1 MIKEI
6 STIKEFQELCQQF
19 FNKKHNFFWKQRSC
33 KKVGDYDLNSIEN
46 LIQNLF
52 FQNLSSDKNKLP
64 RLKIWADKK
73 NSNYTCVGVF
83 MGSICQLTNKTVFQD
98 LIWQTKGKLAT
109 TFLEKKTLLDI
120 LRTAEAFAKKNNF
133 DSFRVTRDVSHHS
146 IGRQKITNFYT
157 NSGFSPA
164 IITYVK
170 KLN

>member
-1 MIKEI
+1 
-6 STIKEFQELCQQF
+6 
-19 FNKKHNFFWKQRSC
+19 
-33 KKVGDYDLNSIEN
+33 
-46 LIQNLF
+46 
-52 FQNLSSDKNKLP
+52 
-64 RLKIWADKK
+64 
-73 NSNYTCVGVF
+73 

-120 LRTAEAFAKKNNF
+120 LHTAEAFAKKNNF

>member
-73 NSNYTCVGVF
+73 T
-83 MGSICQLTNKTVFQD
+83 
-98 LIWQTKGKLAT
+98 QTIHAS
-109 TFLEKKTLLDI
+109 E
-120 LRTAEAFAKKNNF
+120 
-133 DSFRVTRDVSHHS
+133 
-146 IGRQKITNFYT
+146 
-157 NSGFSPA
+157 FSWDQYA
-164 IITYVK
+164 S
-170 KLN
+170 